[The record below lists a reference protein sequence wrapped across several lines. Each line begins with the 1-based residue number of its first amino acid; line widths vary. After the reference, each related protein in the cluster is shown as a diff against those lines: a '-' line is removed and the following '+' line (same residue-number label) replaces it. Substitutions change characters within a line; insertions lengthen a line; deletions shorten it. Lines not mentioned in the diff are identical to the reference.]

1 MNEVIAFTA
10 NFLKLHP
17 RNAANALESLPV
29 EDTVELLKEL
39 PPDLAAKTLEVLA
52 PQYAAQCF
60 LKFPPEK
67 CTEFLHSM
75 KAYKGISLFRFIPNS
90 MSKLILKELV
100 PAKKALIKKKL
111 SYPQNLVGAW
121 MDSEIPAVTE
131 TTLVEQIRKTFRLAQ
146 KEIDYAPCVVDSHGT
161 VIGTLHITKLIAT
174 KDSSPVSKI
183 MERDFITLSDRATI
197 RSVAPS
203 PYWDRFEALPV
214 VDGKSR
220 FVGML
225 TLNNLNRAMAVSGDK
240 TDSEQ
245 IDSVFMDG
253 INAYISALKWLVGSA
268 TGASPDD
275 STTSKESRHDR

>member
-1 MNEVIAFTA
+1 MNEVTAFTI

-17 RNAANALESLPV
+17 RNSANALESLPV

-39 PPDLAAKTLEVLA
+39 PTDLAAQTLEILA

-60 LKFPPEK
+60 LRFPPEK
-67 CTEFLHSM
+67 GTEFLNSM

-90 MSKLILKELV
+90 MSKVILKELV
-100 PAKKALIKKKL
+100 PEKKALIKKKL
-111 SYPQNLVGAW
+111 SYPSHLVGSW

-131 TTLVEQIRKTFRLAQ
+131 TTLVEQIRKTFRLAK
-146 KEIDYAPCVVDSHGT
+146 KEIDYAPCVVDSHGL
-161 VIGTLHITKLIAT
+161 VIGTLHIAKLITT
-174 KDSSPVSKI
+174 KDSTPVSRI

-197 RSVAPS
+197 QSVAPS

-214 VDGKSR
+214 VDGKSK

-225 TLNNLNRAMAVSGDK
+225 TLNNLNRAMAISGEK

-245 IDSVFMDG
+245 MDSVFMDG
-253 INAYISALKWLVGSA
+253 IKAYISALKWLVGSV
-268 TGASPDD
+268 TGASPDS
-275 STTSKESRHDR
+275 STTHKESKYDR